1 MGPDTGPKQFTL
13 SLLLSTYSVFHQ
25 DQLLFCDD
33 CDRGYHM
40 YCLNPP
46 VAEPPEGNDDEADSS
61 NNSYSC
67 HLGSPHYGAGLVRR
81 PLHVLSHSIIPIL

>member
-1 MGPDTGPKQFTL
+1 MFCTC
-13 SLLLSTYSVFHQ
+13 SVFHQ

-46 VAEPPEGNDDEADSS
+46 VAEPPEGNDDEV
-61 NNSYSC
+61 NNNNISHYSY
-67 HLGSPHYGAGLVRR
+67 HLLSPHYGAGLVLRAF
-81 PLHVLSHSIIPIL
+81 HVLSHLIITSL